1 MTGTLQS
8 FLTGQLLQPFDTPQL
23 RLYAPRSTVK
33 ASLAHFSQVDEG
45 RTVLLETQM
54 SSLDANPGIK
64 MAVIIGVPSAEV

>member
-8 FLTGQLLQPFDTPQL
+8 FLIGQLLQPFDIPQL
-23 RLYAPRSTVK
+23 SLYAPRSTVK

-54 SSLDANPGIK
+54 SSLDANLGIK
-64 MAVIIGVPSAEV
+64 MAVIIGVPSTEI